1 MEASSDGAKSAI
13 DTSPGWVREAVD
25 DMITTLD
32 SSNDWP
38 PEAVDLLDAHLPTYD
53 VVLTEHIVV
62 DADAVTV
69 FEAAKNFDFMTT
81 QSLLVTALMTARGV
95 PSRLLGRPVATPQ
108 TLMLARDPGALPGW
122 VVLGE
127 VPCREVVFGA
137 VGTFWKP
144 DIEWHELAAEDFAGF
159 AEPGWGKIAC
169 HLLVR
174 PDGPD
179 RSILSYECRTA
190 TTDPVSRAQMSRY
203 WWLIRPFVAY
213 VLRAV
218 IRTIRVEVGAHA

>member
-1 MEASSDGAKSAI
+1 M
-13 DTSPGWVREAVD
+13 V
-25 DMITTLD
+25 TTLV
-32 SSNDWP
+32 SSKVPP
-38 PEAVDLLDAHLPTYD
+38 PEIPPETLDLLDAHLPTYD
-53 VVLTEHIVV
+53 VVLTEHLVV
-62 DADAVTV
+62 DADTVTV

-81 QSLLVTALMTARGV
+81 RSLLVTALMTARSV
-95 PSRLLGRPVATPQ
+95 PSRVLRRPVVTPQ
-108 TLMLARDPGALPGW
+108 SLMLARDPGALPGW
-122 VVLGE
+122 QLLGE
-127 VPCREVVFGA
+127 VPGREVVFGA

-144 DIEWHELAAEDFAGF
+144 DIEWHDLAADQFATF
-159 AEPGWGKIAC
+159 EEPGWGKIAC

-190 TTDPVSRAQMSRY
+190 TTDPVSQAQMSRY

-218 IRTIRVEVGAHA
+218 IRTIRAEVSPHA